1 MTHGSMKE
9 LPSGPHYETLMHDA
23 GRPII
28 GPVRRTRARLTASTA
43 LTAFTGLFILVAG
56 GATRFGGRTL
66 FAQDLRKTVWEG
78 VYTDAQAS
86 RGQDAY
92 KTLCGHCHR
101 DNLTGGGS
109 EAGAPALAGP
119 IFTVRWR
126 DQPLSEMFLTIGT
139 TMPKNKPDS
148 VTPGIVIDIVSF
160 LLKANEMPAGRDELP
175 PDLEKLKQI
184 VLTEKP

>member
-1 MTHGSMKE
+1 M
-9 LPSGPHYETLMHDA
+9 
-23 GRPII
+23 RP
-28 GPVRRTRARLTASTA
+28 TRARLTALTA
-43 LTAFTGLFILVAG
+43 LLIVATG
-56 GATRFGGRTL
+56 GAGRL
-66 FAQDLRKTVWEG
+66 RSASLVGQDLRKTVWEG
-78 VYTDAQAS
+78 VYTDAQAN
-86 RGQDAY
+86 RGQESY

-126 DQPLSEMFLTIGT
+126 DQPLAEMFLTIGT

-148 VTPGIVIDIVSF
+148 LTPNVVIDIVSF

-175 PDLEKLKQI
+175 PDLEKLQQI
-184 VLTEKP
+184 VLTEKR